1 MKGMVK
7 WFENCPLWL
16 KIIFAL
22 PGIDIVWAV
31 FRIVKGAAYGK
42 LGLVLIGIVW
52 IILGWAALWIIDIVS
67 IIIKKHPIWA

>member
-22 PGIDIVWAV
+22 PGLDIIWAI

-42 LGLVLIGIVW
+42 IGLVLIGILW
-52 IILGWAALWIIDIVS
+52 IILGWAILWIIDIVS